1 MWMETLYNAI
11 VKSVFEAFYIVC
23 WVWFMIYILQPKLYK
38 AKLHSFEKQIKEL
51 NKKTMDLTEKSKIL
65 EGFMLNNHF
74 KTKAQ
79 LKKLQERLET
89 QLKEKDLLHYT
100 DLDTDTDDEVITFPH
115 YHIYDKN
122 ETDDKEKL
130 KSLKCLSK
138 QLTKFMCW
146 QEGRTT
152 LYENVEAFMEKY
164 FHSHSKEGVLVLEP
178 RIKKLLNI
186 SLKDNPKITWTD
198 LMCLICEHLK

>member
-1 MWMETLYNAI
+1 MEELFDAI
-11 VKSVFEAFYIVC
+11 VESVFEAFYIVC
-23 WVWFMIYILQPKLYK
+23 WALFIIYILRPKLYEVN
-38 AKLHSFEKQIKEL
+38 EKQIKEL
-51 NKKTMDLTEKSKIL
+51 NKKTTDLTEKCKIL
-65 EGFMLNNHF
+65 EGFMLNSHF

-89 QLKEKDLLHYT
+89 QLKEKDLLLHYT
-100 DLDTDTDDEVITFPH
+100 DLDTNTDDEVITFPH
-115 YHIYDKN
+115 YRIYDKS
-122 ETDDKEKL
+122 ETNDKEKL

-164 FHSHSKEGVLVLEP
+164 FHSHSKDGVLVLEP
-178 RIKKLLNI
+178 RMRKLLNI
-186 SLKDNPKITWTD
+186 SLKDNPKITWAD
-198 LMCLICEHLK
+198 LMRLICEHLK